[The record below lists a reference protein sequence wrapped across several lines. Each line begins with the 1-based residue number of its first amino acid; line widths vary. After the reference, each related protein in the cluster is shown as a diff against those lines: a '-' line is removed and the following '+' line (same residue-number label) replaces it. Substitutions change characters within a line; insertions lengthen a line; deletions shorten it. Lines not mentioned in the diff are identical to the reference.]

1 MYMLVLDSRAI
12 DLSLAIVTQAS
23 HQDALCRPAD
33 VSMAAGHVMMHKI
46 DAQFEFIPWCTHM
59 CTYPP
64 TAEHRRCLLGSTR
77 TQLKGISG

>member
-12 DLSLAIVTQAS
+12 DVSLAIVTQAS

-46 DAQFEFIPWCTHM
+46 DAQFEFIPLTCVHIRQRQNIAGA
-59 CTYPP
+59 Y
-64 TAEHRRCLLGSTR
+64 
-77 TQLKGISG
+77 